1 MRASLRSARAHRR
14 PRRAAPRATHPCSD
28 RALPLSSH
36 RRDRDID
43 IDSYLDS
50 VSFFEPRWLR
60 TPVYHEILVGYLANI
75 KERGFVCAH
84 IWACPPT
91 RGSDY
96 IFHRHPREQK
106 TPGWERLQRWYEQML
121 QQALTEGTVVEVSNL
136 YRDHFERFV
145 PAHLAAQSVRL
156 PGRLLKLKPQAVAGG
171 DSAAAFA
178 PPFSAAGAA
187 KAAGAAVAGGA
198 AGRRS
203 SRQPKKTKKFGEESA
218 ATAMVVSAED
228 RKARQRA
235 AAKRKALADFPPS
248 LALGSRAS
256 SVLPVGPAPLLPGH
270 FWIQQVRRRHLTEL
284 SRCARVS
291 SLISFVRSIL
301 FFVCSYLRR
310 LLLRHSWTTS

>member
-1 MRASLRSARAHRR
+1 MYCCSLSLSS
-14 PRRAAPRATHPCSD
+14 PRRA
-28 RALPLSSH
+28 
-36 RRDRDID
+36 RDTDSY
-43 IDSYLDS
+43 IDSI
-50 VSFFEPRWLR
+50 SFFEPRWLR
-60 TPVYHEILVGYLANI
+60 TPVYHEILVGYLAKV

-106 TPGWERLQRWYEQML
+106 VPGWERLQRWYEEML

-178 PPFSAAGAA
+178 PPTSAAAAAKVPGAA
-187 KAAGAAVAGGA
+187 DASGGA
-198 AGRRS
+198 GRGRRS

-248 LALGSRAS
+248 LALGSLAS

-270 FWIQQVRRRHLTEL
+270 FWIQQVRCACAHRALAHRPPRVRTNMHSHARTRALSLSHSRSHSRSLSLSLSLHRR
-284 SRCARVS
+284 R
-291 SLISFVRSIL
+291 
-301 FFVCSYLRR
+301 
-310 LLLRHSWTTS
+310 WMTS